1 MWTNETGIF
10 IAGSSAP
17 TWWIDWIKIR
27 DTFID
32 SGMLSINKLL
42 GCHFL
47 LVTPVMMAVLDNI
60 LLYTRRTHHG
70 ANKLSLFYSLF
81 RHSNVGQIK
90 HLHSRLSS
98 LGRFR
103 FFLALSTQSNDS
115 AGNWDRVSIDGMEH
129 MFFFIPFRLSKFCRV
144 VLGKI

>member
-1 MWTNETGIF
+1 
-10 IAGSSAP
+10 
-17 TWWIDWIKIR
+17 
-27 DTFID
+27 
-32 SGMLSINKLL
+32 MLSINKLL

-129 MFFFIPFRLSKFCRV
+129 MFFLFHSVFPNSVAWSWERYKIHNGALRLQYFLLFFFFFLNKHTRARNC
-144 VLGKI
+144 L